1 MKNQEENKKQ
11 SEELTIL
18 SPIIGL
24 ARSIAGLLL
33 GASLIGFSFARSIIG
48 SAVNLSLAMVG
59 SLATTTS
66 FIVHLGNFSRVQ
78 AIKLFNKDT
87 KAKTDSTKEI
97 FNKAVKFTNKR
108 LKAAFSTFHLVFSG
122 QRDEEMKE
130 SIISLIK
137 PKEIYAEPKDIRNE
151 QQKIEQLIKDIPN
164 TKESIIY
171 AAQLI
176 LGMSK
181 KERETANQRK
191 NPKIS
196 RSKSKQ
202 IQT

>member
-1 MKNQEENKKQ
+1 MKNQEEKKEEK

-18 SPIIGL
+18 SPVRGL
-24 ARSIAGLLL
+24 ARSIVGLSL
-33 GASLIGFSFARSIIG
+33 GASLIGFSFARSVIG

-59 SLATTTS
+59 SLATTAS

-87 KAKTDSTKEI
+87 KANTDATKEI
-97 FNKAVKFTNKR
+97 FNKAINFTNER
-108 LKAAFSTFHLVFSG
+108 LKAVFSTFHRVFSG
-122 QRDEEMKE
+122 QRDEEMKK
-130 SIISLIK
+130 SIISFVK
-137 PKEIYAEPKDIRNE
+137 PKEISAEPKDIPNE

-181 KERETANQRK
+181 KERKTANQRK
-191 NPKIS
+191 NSKA
-196 RSKSKQ
+196 RSNQ
-202 IQT
+202 R